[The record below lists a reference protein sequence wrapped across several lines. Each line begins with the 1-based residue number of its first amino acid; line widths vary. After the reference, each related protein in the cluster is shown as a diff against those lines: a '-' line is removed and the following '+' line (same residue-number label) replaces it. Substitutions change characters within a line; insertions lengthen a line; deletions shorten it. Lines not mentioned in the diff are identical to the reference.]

1 MVDSVT
7 ISSAPTGPDAPV
19 QQPETPAKAK
29 PQWLPEKFWDSEKNE
44 ANFES
49 LAKSY
54 GELEKKQGA
63 KPNTEQKTKPAE
75 ATEAEPAKQAA
86 ESAGLDF
93 ESLQNKYYENGKLED
108 GDYEAL
114 SKIGIRKEIVDNYI
128 NGLELQV
135 RQFAENVVSTAG
147 GKEQYAQMTAW
158 AKDNLSQD
166 EISAYNDAVNS
177 GDYHRAVTAVKALK
191 SDFMSARG
199 SEPALVTGRQTAS
212 EDAYTS
218 WRQVTK
224 DMSNPEYRKDP
235 AFRKSVEEKIRRSK
249 L

>member
-19 QQPETPAKAK
+19 AQPETAAKAK
-29 PQWLPEKFWDSEKNE
+29 PQWLPEKFWDNTKGE
-44 ANFES
+44 ANYES

-54 GELEKKQGA
+54 GELEKKQGGKQPEEPKA
-63 KPNTEQKTKPAE
+63 KTPEQNN
-75 ATEAEPAKQAA
+75 EPAKEAA
-86 ESAGLDF
+86 ESAGLNF
-93 ESLQNKYYENGKLED
+93 ESLQNKYYETGQLED
-108 GDYEAL
+108 SDYEAL
-114 SKIGIRKEIVDNYI
+114 SKIGIRKEMVDNYI
-128 NGLELQV
+128 SGIELQV
-135 RQFAENVVSTAG
+135 RQFAENIVSTVG

-158 AKDNLSQD
+158 AKEAMTQD
-166 EISAYNDAVNS
+166 EITAYNEAVNS

-191 SDFMSARG
+191 SDFMSAKG
-199 SEPALVTGRQTAS
+199 SEPSLVTGRQTAT

-218 WRQVTK
+218 WRQVTR

-235 AFRKSVEEKIRRSK
+235 AFRKTVEEKIRRSK